1 MNWAEHKWLVEFLS
15 DDNRDWHTVS
25 APGFPMCGNSEPDF
39 TNQKFWPVKSPEAA
53 VAARY

>member
-25 APGFPMCGNSEPDF
+25 APGFPVCGNSEPDF